1 LKGGING
8 IEGENVPGMHMMFN
22 FGGNDTNTK
31 GGAMRFHR
39 NAGLLVLFLIF
50 AFFLIACGGGGGSS
64 APPTPTVTTDNAS
77 GITNVAATLD
87 GTVNPNGLATTAWFE
102 WGTSS
107 TLATSDNT
115 ATQNFAAGTTV
126 QPVSASISGLTFG
139 STYYYR
145 LAASNSSG
153 TTRGTI
159 KSFSTAATRPT
170 VTTLA
175 ADNLAVTSATL
186 HGTVN
191 PNWLD
196 TSAWFEYGTS
206 STLASFSTT
215 TGQPIGSGSSDV
227 AVSANLTTLSAGQ
240 TIYFRV
246 AASNGAGEQKGE
258 ILSFNTDNPPPVAN
272 AGADNTVEMGQT
284 VTLNGSASTAGAGTI
299 TAYEWLQVNGT
310 AVTLSDNTAVNPTFT
325 APDVALIG
333 EVLRFQLTVTN
344 SQGLTHSDNVD
355 ITVKWVGYSDN
366 FSDNTIGNYT
376 VTTTGGPGITFT
388 WDPVGKRA
396 TATVGESNAME
407 FSDAVT
413 ASTSGVFSIDFNPT
427 VGYPSHG
434 GIWIRLYE
442 DATNY
447 YEIANFDAYVAP
459 DLTGVVRKVVNG
471 VAEEQT
477 FTTEYTQ
484 TNTYNLTIT
493 FSPTQ
498 VTLTGFGSTV
508 TLNTTNTDALSVVS
522 FGVESGQQ
530 DAYYDN
536 IKLLAHP

>member
-1 LKGGING
+1 MKTLRKTGFLALI
-8 IEGENVPGMHMMFN
+8 
-22 FGGNDTNTK
+22 
-31 GGAMRFHR
+31 
-39 NAGLLVLFLIF
+39 VLAAAFLS
-50 AFFLIACGGGGGSS
+50 ACGGGGGSS
-64 APPTPTVTTDNAS
+64 APPTPVVTTDNAS
-77 GITNVAATLD
+77 GITNVAATLG

-102 WGTSS
+102 WGTSA
-107 TLATSDNT
+107 TLATSDTT

-126 QPVSASISGLTFG
+126 QSVSASISGLTFG

-175 ADNLAVTSATL
+175 ADNLAVTGATL

-191 PNWLD
+191 PNWLA

-206 STLASFSTT
+206 STLAPFSTT
-215 TGQPIGSGSSDV
+215 TGQAIGSGSADV
-227 AVSANLTTLSAGQ
+227 PVSVVLNSQSAGQ

-258 ILSFNTDNPPPVAN
+258 ILSFNTSNPPPTAN

-284 VTLNGSASTAGAGTI
+284 VTLNGSASTPGAGTI
-299 TAYEWLQVNGT
+299 TSYEWLQVNGQT
-310 AVTLSDNTAVNPTFT
+310 VTLSDNTVVNPTFT

-344 SQGLTHSDNVD
+344 SQGLTASDNVD
-355 ITVKWVGYSDN
+355 ITVNWVG
-366 FSDNTIGNYT
+366 FSDDFSTDTVTPGSTYT
-376 VTTTGGPGITFT
+376 VTQTIGGGTFEYDSVGDRAFLNVLDNNEMTITAAL
-388 WDPVGKRA
+388 P
-396 TATVGESNAME
+396 
-407 FSDAVT
+407 
-413 ASTSGVFSIDFNPT
+413 ASTSGVFSIDFSPT
-427 VGYPSHG
+427 VAYPSHG
-434 GIWIRLYE
+434 GIWLQLAQ
-442 DATNY
+442 DANNY
-447 YEIANFDAYVAP
+447 YEIANFDVEVGADVAAVRKYVG
-459 DLTGVVRKVVNG
+459 GVVVN
-471 VAEEQT
+471 EQL
-477 FTTEYTQ
+477 FTTGYSQ
-484 TNTYNLTIT
+484 DNTYNLVIT

-508 TLNTTNTDALSVVS
+508 TLNTSDTTALSVDS
-522 FGVESGQQ
+522 FGVISGQQ
-530 DAYYDN
+530 DAYIDN